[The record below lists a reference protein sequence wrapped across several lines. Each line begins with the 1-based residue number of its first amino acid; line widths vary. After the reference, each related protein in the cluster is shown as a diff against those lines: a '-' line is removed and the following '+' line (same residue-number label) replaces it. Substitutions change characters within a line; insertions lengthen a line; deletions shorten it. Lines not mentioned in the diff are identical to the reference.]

1 LVGRPSPV
9 LSSCCDNCSH
19 NNLCVQASEEM
30 DMMLELVV
38 ALGAFVTG
46 LVSGIALGVIIT
58 LLARR

>member
-1 LVGRPSPV
+1 
-9 LSSCCDNCSH
+9 
-19 NNLCVQASEEM
+19 
-30 DMMLELVV
+30 MMLELVV